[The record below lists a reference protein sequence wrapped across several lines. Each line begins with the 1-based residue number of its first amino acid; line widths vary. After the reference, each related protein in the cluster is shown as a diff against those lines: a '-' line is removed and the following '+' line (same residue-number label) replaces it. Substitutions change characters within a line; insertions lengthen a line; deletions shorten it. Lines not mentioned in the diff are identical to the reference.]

1 MSSQPVW
8 EAVIRLAAAD
18 VLSLNQRKHWAQAS
32 GKRRAIRQLAE
43 QTARFSRAPHLQR
56 ARLVIHVA
64 FPDRRRRDP
73 HNYMATAKPI
83 VDGLVDAGVLPDDD
97 HTHLAGPDMRAA
109 KDLTRK
115 RMGQPVYEF
124 RLSLYD
130 LGPLQEES

>member
-1 MSSQPVW
+1 MSSQPAW

-18 VLSLNQRKHWAQAS
+18 VLSLNQRKHWAQAT

-43 QTARFSRAPHLQR
+43 QTARLSRAPHLQR

-73 HNYMATAKPI
+73 HNFMATAKPI

-109 KDLTRK
+109 KDLTVK

-124 RLSLYD
+124 RLSLHD
-130 LGPLQEES
+130 LGQAGS